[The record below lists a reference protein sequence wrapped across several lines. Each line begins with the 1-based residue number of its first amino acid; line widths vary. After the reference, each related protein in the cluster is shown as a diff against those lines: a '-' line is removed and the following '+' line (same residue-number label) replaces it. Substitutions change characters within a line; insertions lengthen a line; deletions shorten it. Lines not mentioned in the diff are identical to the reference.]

1 MAQPQQ
7 QQDTRPRNADFKST
21 KEYQDYIKRQVEQQ
35 KDRRHN
41 QW

>member
-7 QQDTRPRNADFKST
+7 QQDSRPRNADFKST
-21 KEYQDYIKRQVEQQ
+21 KEYQDYLKRQIEQQ
-35 KDRRHN
+35 KDRMHN